1 MLRVDRKTGQIPA
14 DFQDPYLELVH
25 LLTEAA
31 AIEQSLMLA
40 YLYALFS
47 IKDQYARVRG
57 DLSESS
63 FQEHSTGGR
72 GGTAVLKR
80 KDTFL
85 DVALEEMQHL
95 SLVNRYLADLGAAPN
110 FTPHEFPYTAD
121 LYPFDIELRSM
132 DEYVAATYLWIEADA
147 CALSLTSKCRK
158 TGEPVDFIRN
168 VRAVLKKGSK
178 RYRETAIDEERLD
191 HVGSL
196 YHRIVEQ
203 TQIVAVKPPTFLPR
217 EFPWGDWEAK
227 MNQVMFQGELSH
239 YRFFRSVF
247 TGEAFGSDGR
257 IWKPGP
263 GFPAQRFERRTAYT
277 ARPHSIR
284 DDKARRVAWLS
295 NLHYW
300 IILTLLDLAYRSKGF
315 TPLFSAA
322 KLDYQYRAIDNMTM
336 GLWVL
341 GQHLANHYSL
351 GVPFDAMGPQYG
363 LGRSKD
369 TSLQIVVRLINEA
382 QRHAETLAK
391 AKLLPKAFNM
401 NLYTLTISG
410 LSRSGASGGA
420 APHRESGP
428 SGLSKESRRSADG

>member
-1 MLRVDRKTGQIPA
+1 MLRIDRKTGQIPV
-14 DFQDPYLELVH
+14 DYQDPYLELVH

-31 AIEQSLMLA
+31 AIEHSLMLE

-47 IKDQYARVRG
+47 IKDRYAEVRG
-57 DLSESS
+57 DLSERS
-63 FQEHSTGGR
+63 FEEPSIGGR

-147 CALSLTSKCRK
+147 CALSLNPKCRK
-158 TGEPVDFIRN
+158 TGEPIAFIKK
-168 VRAVLKKGSK
+168 VRAVLKQGSK
-178 RYRETAIDEERLD
+178 RFREMAIDKEQLD

-196 YHRIVEQ
+196 YHRIVGQ
-203 TQIVAVKPPTFLPR
+203 TQTVAAHPPEFLAK
-217 EFPWGDWEAK
+217 EFPWGDWEAR

-247 TGEAFGSDGR
+247 TGEAFGSDAR
-257 IWKPGP
+257 IWKAGP
-263 GFPAQRFERRTAYT
+263 RFPARRFERLTAYT

-284 DDKARRVAWLS
+284 DEKARRLAWLS

-300 IILTLLDLAYRSKGF
+300 IILALLDLAYRARGF

-322 KLDYQYRAIDNMTM
+322 RLDYQYRAIDNMTM
-336 GLWVL
+336 GLWLL
-341 GQHLANHYSL
+341 GNHLANHYSL

-363 LGRSKD
+363 LGRNTD
-369 TSLQIVVRLINEA
+369 TSVQIVARLIEEA
-382 QRHAETLAK
+382 ERHAEALAS
-391 AKLLPKAFNM
+391 AKLLPKAFDM
-401 NLYTLTISG
+401 SLYAVTING
-410 LSRSGASGGA
+410 LAGSPTPSRL
-420 APHRESGP
+420 R
-428 SGLSKESRRSADG
+428 